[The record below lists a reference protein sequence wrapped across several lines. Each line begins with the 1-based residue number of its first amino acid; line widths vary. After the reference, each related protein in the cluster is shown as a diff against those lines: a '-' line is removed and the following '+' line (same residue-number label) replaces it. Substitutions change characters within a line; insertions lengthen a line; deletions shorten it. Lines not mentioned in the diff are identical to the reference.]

1 MTASEQPLLLGDLFR
16 RGRNSFSVIRLL
28 LATAV
33 IVSHSY
39 YLPGY
44 GTDFLEAASG
54 LRLGGVAVDGFF
66 ALSGMLVTASLVRN
80 RSIRMFVRHR
90 LARLMPGF
98 WVCLAFCAF
107 VLAPV
112 MIAADHGADAL
123 ANGGTI
129 ADLARYVVYNAA
141 LVIFDP
147 VIPGVLGGL
156 DYRRV
161 NPCLWTLAPEAA
173 CYAMLALAGLLG
185 LLGRRR
191 RIVLGVAFAAGLVL
205 ISGALARVAPV
216 FGDPAYIRL
225 AELGMHFF
233 GGVLTVLFLSRMP
246 LTVALAIGLAVLYV
260 LTVFVAPL
268 QFLRVA
274 LLAPLIAT
282 AGRIIPLHGV
292 CDRTDVSYGL
302 YLYGS
307 AIQQFLVWSQFKAAG
322 PWSFFAL
329 SFAAT
334 LPIAF
339 LSWNAVER
347 PMLSRWGRRS
357 RAPDAYAGEER
368 SAAAS

>member
-1 MTASEQPLLLGDLFR
+1 
-16 RGRNSFSVIRLL
+16 
-28 LATAV
+28 
-33 IVSHSY
+33 
-39 YLPGY
+39 
-44 GTDFLEAASG
+44 
-54 LRLGGVAVDGFF
+54 
-66 ALSGMLVTASLVRN
+66 
-80 RSIRMFVRHR
+80 
-90 LARLMPGF
+90 RLMPGF

-112 MIAADHGADAL
+112 MIAADHGAGAL
-123 ANGGTI
+123 ASGATL

-147 VIPGVLGGL
+147 TIPRVLDGL

-173 CYAMLALAGLLG
+173 CYALLALAGLLG
-185 LLGRRR
+185 LLGVRR

-205 ISGALARVAPV
+205 ISGALARVSPV
-216 FGDPAYIRL
+216 LGDPAYIRL
-225 AELGMHFF
+225 VELGMHFL

-246 LTVALAIGLAVLYV
+246 LTVTLAVALAVLYA
-260 LTVFVAPL
+260 FSIFFAPL

-274 LLAPLIAT
+274 LLAPLIAA
-282 AGRIIPLHGV
+282 AGRVIPLHGL

-307 AIQQFLVWSQFKAAG
+307 AIQQFLVGSHWTAAG

-334 LPIAF
+334 LPLA
-339 LSWNAVER
+339 LMSWIAVER

-368 SAAAS
+368 SAAGAG